1 MIRFHWNKV
10 SFYTYVQIEIK
21 VESVEIFII
30 DNTLVLPASDKRR
43 KGQEKINNILIEKFQ
58 YAIESTMYKGGQSL
72 IKLNISDTFGL
83 HKCDVSFPLSQEHS
97 LSISDEIVPYSLS
110 KQELEKD
117 KNLIQEFNNKIK
129 DQLKE
134 TILSDEKFLYA
145 VCVNVTIHL
154 EKEEDVL
161 VFFDKMTAHIKKFQ
175 ANQTDV
181 LI

>member
-1 MIRFHWNKV
+1 
-10 SFYTYVQIEIK
+10 
-21 VESVEIFII
+21 
-30 DNTLVLPASDKRR
+30 
-43 KGQEKINNILIEKFQ
+43 
-58 YAIESTMYKGGQSL
+58 MYKGGHSL

-97 LSISDEIVPYSLS
+97 LPISDEIIPYSLS

-154 EKEEDVL
+154 EKEEDDL